1 MIAEKMLKALNV
13 QIQEEMYSAYLYL
26 SMAADFEAKNLSGFA
41 QWMKEQSKEEIN
53 HAMKLYGYINE
64 RGGKV
69 ELQALEK
76 PQGSW
81 DSPLKAFEAAYHH
94 EKHITGCIDKLIKEA
109 RDLSD
114 NATEIFLQ
122 WYVSEQVEEEDQT
135 DTIVQKLNMI
145 KGSSNGLYMLD
156 RELSHRGE

>member
-1 MIAEKMLKALNV
+1 
-13 QIQEEMYSAYLYL
+13 
-26 SMAADFEAKNLSGFA
+26 
-41 QWMKEQSKEEIN
+41 MKEQSKEEMN

-69 ELQALEK
+69 ELQALGK
-76 PQGSW
+76 PQSSW
-81 DSPLKAFEAAYHH
+81 DSPLAAFEAAYQH
-94 EKHITGCIDKLIKEA
+94 EQHITGCIDKLIKEA
-109 RDLSD
+109 RDLGD

-145 KGSSNGLYMLD
+145 KGSHNGLYMLD